1 MWHHRGMQPQLS
13 SAVGDDRA
21 RRVLRDVFG
30 YSSFRG
36 RQEAIIEAALAGQD
50 SLVLMPTG
58 GGKSLCYQIPALARE
73 GVGLVVS
80 PLIALM
86 EDQVSALREAGV
98 AAAFLN
104 STLRRAEQNEVIADL
119 RHGRLKLLY
128 LAPERLL
135 QEETQALL
143 REVTISIVAID
154 EAHCVSQWGH
164 DFRAEYLGLNAL
176 KEWFPGVPRMALTAT
191 ATLPTREEIVARLE
205 LDRPRVFVESF
216 DRPNIRYSVQ
226 TKSDARR
233 QLLEFLRNHRGE
245 PGIVYCLSRDKTEST
260 AEWLTEQGFEAVP
273 YHAGLPAETRAEHQ
287 RRFLVEDSLIVVAT

>member
-1 MWHHRGMQPQLS
+1 MQLDRFSTAQFS
-13 SAVGDDRA
+13 EDRA
-21 RRVLRDVFG
+21 RQLLREVFG
-30 YSSFRG
+30 YAEFRG
-36 RQEAIIEAALAGQD
+36 QQEAIIAAAVAGDD

-58 GGKSLCYQIPALARE
+58 GGKSLCYQIPALVRD
-73 GVGLVVS
+73 GVGIVVS

-104 STLRRAEQNEVIADL
+104 STLRRAEQSDVIADL

-143 REVTISIVAID
+143 REVTLSIIAID

-164 DFRAEYLGLNAL
+164 DFRAEYLGLNVL

-191 ATLPTREEIVARLE
+191 ATLPTRAEIVARLD
-205 LDRPRVFVESF
+205 LDAPRVFVSSF
-216 DRPNIRYSVQ
+216 DRPNIRYAVQ
-226 TKSDARR
+226 RENRCAAAVARVPAAPPRRVRHRLLPVARQDGEHRRVARGAGVCRAAVSRRPARR
-233 QLLEFLRNHRGE
+233 DARGE
-245 PGIVYCLSRDKTEST
+245 PAAVSSWKT
-260 AEWLTEQGFEAVP
+260 
-273 YHAGLPAETRAEHQ
+273 R
-287 RRFLVEDSLIVVAT
+287 

>member
-80 PLIALM
+80 PL
-86 EDQVSALREAGV
+86 SALREAGV

-164 DFRAEYLGLNAL
+164 DFRAE
-176 KEWFPGVPRMALTAT
+176 
-191 ATLPTREEIVARLE
+191 
-205 LDRPRVFVESF
+205 
-216 DRPNIRYSVQ
+216 
-226 TKSDARR
+226 
-233 QLLEFLRNHRGE
+233 
-245 PGIVYCLSRDKTEST
+245 
-260 AEWLTEQGFEAVP
+260 
-273 YHAGLPAETRAEHQ
+273 
-287 RRFLVEDSLIVVAT
+287 

>member
-1 MWHHRGMQPQLS
+1 MIAQACVCAQFTVAADAAGCGIIASMQLENIP
-13 SAVGDDRA
+13 APDERA

-30 YSSFRG
+30 YSGFRG
-36 RQEAIIEAALAGQD
+36 QQEAIIGAALAGRD

-58 GGKSLCYQIPALARE
+58 GGKSLCYQIPALVRD

-86 EDQVSALREAGV
+86 DDQVSALRQAGV

-104 STLRRAEQNEVIADL
+104 STQKRREQEGVITALRRGELD
-119 RHGRLKLLY
+119 LLY

-135 QEETQALL
+135 QDETQALL
-143 REVTISIVAID
+143 NAVQVSIVAID

-176 KEWFPGVPRMALTAT
+176 KQWLPGVPRMALTAT
-191 ATLPTREEIVARLE
+191 ATLPTRDEIVARLE
-205 LDRPRVFVESF
+205 LDSPRVFVSSF
-216 DRPNIRYSVQ
+216 DRPNIRYTVQ
-226 TKSDARR
+226 AKADARR

-245 PGIVYCLSRDKTEST
+245 PGIVYCLSRDKTESI
-260 AEWLTEQGFEAVP
+260 AE
-273 YHAGLPAETRAEHQ
+273 
-287 RRFLVEDSLIVVAT
+287 

>member
-86 EDQVSALREAGV
+86 EDQVSALRQAGV
-98 AAAFLN
+98 KAAALN
-104 STLRRAEQNEVIADL
+104 SRLWGTEKDL
-119 RHGRLKLLY
+119 LWRDIERGELDLLY
-128 LAPERLL
+128 MAPE
-135 QEETQALL
+135 T
-143 REVTISIVAID
+143 
-154 EAHCVSQWGH
+154 
-164 DFRAEYLGLNAL
+164 
-176 KEWFPGVPRMALTAT
+176 
-191 ATLPTREEIVARLE
+191 
-205 LDRPRVFVESF
+205 
-216 DRPNIRYSVQ
+216 
-226 TKSDARR
+226 
-233 QLLEFLRNHRGE
+233 
-245 PGIVYCLSRDKTEST
+245 
-260 AEWLTEQGFEAVP
+260 
-273 YHAGLPAETRAEHQ
+273 
-287 RRFLVEDSLIVVAT
+287 

>member
-1 MWHHRGMQPQLS
+1 M
-13 SAVGDDRA
+13 AADDRA

-36 RQEAIIEAALAGQD
+36 RQEAIIDAALAGHD

-58 GGKSLCYQIPALARE
+58 GGKSLCYQIPAIVRD

-104 STLRRAEQNEVIADL
+104 STLRRAEQSQVIADL

-143 REVTISIVAID
+143 REVTI
-154 EAHCVSQWGH
+154 
-164 DFRAEYLGLNAL
+164 
-176 KEWFPGVPRMALTAT
+176 
-191 ATLPTREEIVARLE
+191 
-205 LDRPRVFVESF
+205 
-216 DRPNIRYSVQ
+216 
-226 TKSDARR
+226 
-233 QLLEFLRNHRGE
+233 
-245 PGIVYCLSRDKTEST
+245 
-260 AEWLTEQGFEAVP
+260 
-273 YHAGLPAETRAEHQ
+273 
-287 RRFLVEDSLIVVAT
+287 

>member
-1 MWHHRGMQPQLS
+1 MQLTTR
-13 SAVGDDRA
+13 SAPPSDDRA
-21 RRVLRDVFG
+21 RRILRDVFG

-36 RQEAIIEAALAGQD
+36 QQEAIIDAALCGQD

-58 GGKSLCYQIPALARE
+58 GGKSLCYQVPAIVCD

-135 QEETQALL
+135 QDETQALL
-143 REVTISIVAID
+143 REVTIAIVAID

-176 KEWFPGVPRMALTAT
+176 KEWLPGVPRMALTAT

-205 LDRPRVFVESF
+205 LDNPRVFVESF
-216 DRPNIRYSVQ
+216 DRPNIRYSVR
-226 TKSDARR
+226 SEERR
-233 QLLEFLRNHRGE
+233 VG
-245 PGIVYCLSRDKTEST
+245 K
-260 AEWLTEQGFEAVP
+260 EW
-273 YHAGLPAETRAEHQ
+273 
-287 RRFLVEDSLIVVAT
+287 